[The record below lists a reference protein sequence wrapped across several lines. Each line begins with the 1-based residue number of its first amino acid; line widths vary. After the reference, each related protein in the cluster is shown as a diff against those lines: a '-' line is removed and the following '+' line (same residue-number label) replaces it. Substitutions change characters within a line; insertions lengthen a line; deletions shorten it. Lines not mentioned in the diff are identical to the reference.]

1 MQASIEA
8 EQQAAKS
15 VRVFPIMA
23 SLMLAGFV
31 GTFNETALNIALS
44 NFIQIFS
51 ISTSIAQWLTT
62 GYLLTLGILIPLSG
76 LLMQWFTTRQLFLT
90 AAIVSLGGAG
100 IGGMAGSFEVL
111 LTGRILQ
118 ATGTGLLLPL
128 MFNMV
133 FIIFP
138 AHKRGMAMG
147 LVTMIFTAA
156 PAVGPTVSGL
166 LIANLSWHWIFW
178 LSFVLMLIA
187 LLVGC
192 LYMQNVSTITK
203 PRIDLFSLA
212 VSTVGFGGIVFGFSH
227 AGEGDAGWNSTMVVW
242 PLIVG
247 GVALILFVFRQLTME
262 RPLMNMKAFKHPMF
276 LVGTLLIFVC
286 MSINISSMLLLPMFL
301 IRVLEMS
308 TLSAAIILL
317 PGGIVMGLSSPLI
330 GRLFDKFGP
339 RFLVIPGL
347 VLAAVA
353 LWFFSDITAIS
364 TTAFIVT
371 LHVCLMIGIALVWMP
386 AQTNGMNQLPREMHR
401 DGTAIMNSLIQV
413 AGAIGMAVSVSIMT
427 AGGNKYMKAA
437 SMATESP
444 ITPEALASGIQDAF
458 LFVLSVAVAG
468 AIVGLMIKRVKVSR

>member
-1 MQASIEA
+1 M
-8 EQQAAKS
+8 
-15 VRVFPIMA
+15 RV
-23 SLMLAGFV
+23 SGDGGKLRG
-31 GTFNETALNIALS
+31 
-44 NFIQIFS
+44 
-51 ISTSIAQWLTT
+51 STDRPYLTSYWDWT
-62 GYLLTLGILIPLSG
+62 S
-76 LLMQWFTTRQLFLT
+76 
-90 AAIVSLGGAG
+90 S
-100 IGGMAGSFEVL
+100 
-111 LTGRILQ
+111 
-118 ATGTGLLLPL
+118 AT

-187 LLVGC
+187 LLVGS

-227 AGEGDAGWNSTMVVW
+227 AGEGDAGWNSAMVVW

-247 GVALILFVFRQLTME
+247 GVALILFVYRQLTME
-262 RPLMNMKAFKHPMF
+262 RPLMNVKAFKHPMF

-413 AGAIGMAVSVSIMT
+413 AGAIGMAVTVSIMT

-444 ITPEALASGIQDAF
+444 ITPEALAAGIQDAF

>member
-8 EQQAAKS
+8 EQQAVKS

-44 NFIQIFS
+44 NFIQVFS

-187 LLVGC
+187 LLVGS

-227 AGEGDAGWNSTMVVW
+227 AGEGDAGWNSAMVVW

-247 GVALILFVFRQLTME
+247 GVALILFVYRQLTME
-262 RPLMNMKAFKHPMF
+262 RPLMNVKAFKHPMF

-413 AGAIGMAVSVSIMT
+413 AGAIGMAVTVSIMT

-444 ITPEALASGIQDAF
+444 ITPEALAAGIQDAF

>member
-1 MQASIEA
+1 
-8 EQQAAKS
+8 
-15 VRVFPIMA
+15 MA

-44 NFIQIFS
+44 NFIQVFS

-90 AAIVSLGGAG
+90 AAIVSLAGAG

-187 LLVGC
+187 LLVGS

-227 AGEGDAGWNSTMVVW
+227 AGEGDAGWNNAMVVW

-262 RPLMNMKAFKHPMF
+262 RPLMNVKAFKHPMF

-353 LWFFSDITAIS
+353 LWFFTDITAIS

-444 ITPEALASGIQDAF
+444 ITREALAAGIQDAL

>member
-1 MQASIEA
+1 
-8 EQQAAKS
+8 
-15 VRVFPIMA
+15 MA

-44 NFIQIFS
+44 NFIQVFS

-187 LLVGC
+187 LLVGS

-227 AGEGDAGWNSTMVVW
+227 AGEGDAGWNSAMVVW

-247 GVALILFVFRQLTME
+247 GVALILFVYRQLTME
-262 RPLMNMKAFKHPMF
+262 RPLMNVKAFKHPMF

-413 AGAIGMAVSVSIMT
+413 AGAIGMAVTVSIMT

-444 ITPEALASGIQDAF
+444 ITPEALAAGIQDAF